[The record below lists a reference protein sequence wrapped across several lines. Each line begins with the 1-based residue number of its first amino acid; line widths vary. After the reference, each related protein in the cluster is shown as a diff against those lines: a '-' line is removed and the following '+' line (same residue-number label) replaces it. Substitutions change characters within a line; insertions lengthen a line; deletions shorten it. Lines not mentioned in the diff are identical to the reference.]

1 MLERLTIKNYA
12 LIDNLRVDFG
22 EGLSI
27 ITGETGAGKS
37 VMMGALGLLTG
48 ERADVRM
55 LARSEGKASIEA
67 LFVKVDK
74 NLKPLFEHLDLDWND
89 GEVIVR
95 REIAPGGRSR
105 AFVNDTP
112 VTLPTLAQVSG
123 KLVDIHSQNSNRLLS
138 SPEYQLE
145 IIDSMADNADLLA
158 RYRSDFRQYVDIR
171 SRIRKIREQMDRSR
185 ENNELLKFQL
195 EQLEALSPKR
205 GELEEIE
212 RRFDLL
218 SDAEEIRENLG
229 EALSLLDGSE
239 DSALSKVDAAKGLT
253 SKYPE
258 IAGRLEG
265 LRIEIADISSVL
277 SEITE
282 RTEADPIELNRLSGR
297 MHELYEAQKRFKVTN
312 ADALVDLKEQ
322 LTMQIGGEYADP
334 RELAELERK
343 GRELARQ
350 LKEEA
355 ERISGSRVTAAGK
368 FSERLTQEARE
379 LGLKNLKFKANV
391 IQGKLTPQGQ
401 DTIEFLCS
409 FNKNQEPM
417 PMPKVAS
424 GGEMS
429 RLSLTIKGM
438 LADKLKL
445 PTVVFDEIDTG
456 VSGEIAGKM
465 GGMME
470 RISRDMQVIAIT
482 HLPQVAA
489 MGTTHY
495 LVYKTDLKDRTVS
508 DVRRLQGD
516 ERVREVAR
524 MLSGRNLTEAAIAN
538 ARSLLAEKE

>member
-158 RYRSDFRQYVDIR
+158 RYRCDFRQYVDIR

-239 DSALSKVDAAKGLT
+239 DSALSKIDAAKGLT

-258 IAGRLEG
+258 IAGRLEE

-334 RELAELERK
+334 RELAELERE

-355 ERISGSRVTAAGK
+355 ERITGSRVTAAEK